1 MSTVLTWATVTAAL
15 RLAIPVTLAALG
27 AMVNERAGVLNLG
40 VEGVMTVG
48 ALAGYLANDASGSPW
63 VGLAA
68 GTGAGAVTG
77 AFLALVVVTAKANQV
92 VAGLALTLLGVSMS
106 TWVFQRFY
114 DIGDSPP
121 RVATLGLPALLVVV
135 ALVASGVLL
144 ALERT
149 TAGLVLTS
157 VGESPETADALGYGV
172 ANTRWIATVV
182 GAALMGLG
190 GAALVCGP
198 LGLFISNV
206 VSGRGWVAL
215 ALVVFARWRPLPCAL
230 GALLFGLCDAVQ
242 LRLQGTATAVP
253 YEVFLALPYLA
264 ALVAVT
270 LRSGARPGAA
280 PRSRRAPAAL
290 GTPHTR

>member
-1 MSTVLTWATVTAAL
+1 VSTVLTWATVTAAL

-27 AMVNERAGVLNLG
+27 ALVNERAGVLNLG

-63 VGLAA
+63 VGLVAGTAA
-68 GTGAGAVTG
+68 GAAAGAL
-77 AFLALVVVTAKANQV
+77 LALVVVTAKANQV

-135 ALVASGVLL
+135 AVA
-144 ALERT
+144 R
-149 TAGLVLTS
+149 
-157 VGESPETADALGYGV
+157 
-172 ANTRWIATVV
+172 TRWIATVA

-215 ALVVFARWRPLPCAL
+215 ALVVFARWRPLPCAF

-264 ALVAVT
+264 ALLAVT
-270 LRSGARPGAA
+270 LRSSAA
-280 PRSRRAPAAL
+280 PGPLRAHRAHRPRRAPAAL